1 MNANLLRHFIR
12 HWGARG
18 ISAGRRVLSCVLIF
32 AAGHAFA
39 SQPPWVDA
47 PYSHY
52 ANSIRVDAVLKE
64 FAGNFSLALKLGA
77 GVDGIVNGRFNA
89 RSPTEFINK
98 LGSVYGFN
106 WFTHAGTLF
115 ISRADDQ
122 RSVAIP
128 SAYNSAGQ
136 LHDALAS
143 LGILDARFGWGE
155 LPDQGVV
162 MVSGPPAYVELIQR
176 TIKSLPSV
184 AGGQQVV
191 VFRLKHASVDDRTIF
206 FRDKEIVTPGVATI
220 LRNLILGTGG
230 GRGGV
235 NNEAISATTVPPRSP
250 APRASEILSS
260 SSSPAVSFPVNPTG
274 ITAADGAGSSPGG
287 SASANG
293 GSVVRV
299 SGGARTRL
307 PSIQADVRLNSIIIQ
322 DVPER
327 LPVYEALIRQLDV
340 PTALIEIQAMIVDVN
355 SQRMSELGIDW
366 GMRVGQGGIGYNTPS
381 NASPAGTSTLALNWA
396 AARNMV
402 DASTLTV
409 GAGNFLVTRLRA
421 LEGVGDATV
430 QSRRSVLTLD
440 NLGAVF
446 NHSETFYIRT
456 QGERVATVT
465 PISAGTTLRVTPRVI
480 QSAGGSIVQLI
491 VDVEDGNIQ
500 DKMLD
505 QLPTVLNSGLSTQAL
520 VNEDQTLIVG
530 GYSREQDVQRIDRV
544 PVLGEIPLLGLLFS
558 NKTTD
563 RQKRQR
569 LFLIKPRVIAVP
581 VGESIIIPDDGEAQR
596 AMLPPESSEN
606 TKR

>member
-1 MNANLLRHFIR
+1 MNFTL
-12 HWGARG
+12 ARRFVGNPG
-18 ISAGRRVLSCVLIF
+18 ICCLAVCRRILSCVLML
-32 AAGHAFA
+32 AAGHALA
-39 SQPPWVDA
+39 GQPPWVEA

-52 ANSIRVDAVLKE
+52 ADSIRVDTILKE

-77 GVDGIVNGRFNA
+77 GVEGIVNGRFNA
-89 RSPTEFINK
+89 RSPSEFINK

-122 RSVAIP
+122 RTAAIP

-143 LGILDARFGWGE
+143 LGILDTRFGWGE

-162 MVSGPPAYVELIQR
+162 MVSGPPAYVELIER
-176 TIKSLPSV
+176 TVKSLPSV

-235 NNEAISATTVPPRSP
+235 NNEAISATTVPPRSA
-250 APRASEILSS
+250 APRSSEFGSS
-260 SSSPAVSFPVNPTG
+260 SSSPAMSFPVSPTG
-274 ITAADGAGSSPGG
+274 APAPEVAGSAAGG
-287 SASANG
+287 VAPANG
-293 GSVVRV
+293 GGVIRG
-299 SGGARTRL
+299 SGGIRTRL

-366 GMRVGQGGIGYNTPS
+366 GMRFGQGGIGYNTPS
-381 NASPAGTSTLALNWA
+381 NVSSSGTSTLALNWA

-402 DASTLTV
+402 DASTLSV
-409 GAGNFLVTRLRA
+409 GAGNFLVSRLRA

-440 NLGAVF
+440 NLGAIF

-480 QSAGGSIVQLI
+480 QSSGASIVQLI

-569 LFLIKPRVIAVP
+569 LFLIKPRVIAIPVGDSIVIP
-581 VGESIIIPDDGEAQR
+581 DDAEARRALLPPAVGESPGR
-596 AMLPPESSEN
+596 
-606 TKR
+606 